1 MNTENNP
8 ADQQSAEHE
17 PAKTAD
23 KQADNQTD
31 NQADKHAD
39 KQADKQAAGDK
50 PAVDVD
56 AFFADRSD
64 ASGGTSAEG
73 FRCGYIAIV
82 GRPNVGKSTLMNV
95 LIGAKVSITS
105 RKAQTTR
112 HRITGIQ
119 TIEDAQFIYVDT
131 PGFQTRHANAL
142 NKTLNKTVSNT
153 LTASDVVLFLVEAG
167 TFGPAD
173 QQVLDLLP
181 KNVPV
186 ILVINKSDRMKDKA
200 TLMPF
205 AQKVA
210 SLRDFTAI
218 VPVSAKMR
226 FQVDALE
233 REIRKHLPEN
243 PPVFGPDDITDR
255 SEKFLAAE
263 IVREKVFRLLGDELP
278 YTSTVIIEQFIQEGN
293 LRRIFAAILVER
305 DTHKS
310 MIIGNKG
317 ARLKEIS
324 TQSRLDME
332 KLFDGPVYLEIWV
345 KVKSGWADNEA
356 GLRAYG
362 YE

>member
-1 MNTENNP
+1 M
-8 ADQQSAEHE
+8 S
-17 PAKTAD
+17 
-23 KQADNQTD
+23 
-31 NQADKHAD
+31 
-39 KQADKQAAGDK
+39 
-50 PAVDVD
+50 
-56 AFFADRSD
+56 SD
-64 ASGGTSAEG
+64 TIPDH

-119 TIEDAQFIYVDT
+119 TLEDAQFIYVDT

-142 NKTLNKTVSNT
+142 NKTLNKTVTNT
-153 LTASDVVLFLVEAG
+153 LISADVILYLVEAG

-173 QQVLDLLP
+173 QQVLELLP
-181 KNVPV
+181 DNVPV
-186 ILVINKSDRMKDKA
+186 ILVINKADRVKDKA
-200 TLMPF
+200 ALMPF
-205 AQKVA
+205 AQQLAAKRNFA
-210 SLRDFTAI
+210 AI
-218 VPVSAKMR
+218 VPVSAKLR
-226 FQVDALE
+226 FQLE
-233 REIRKHLPEN
+233 GLQDEIKRYLPEN
-243 PPVFGPDDITDR
+243 APIFGADDITDR
-255 SEKFLAAE
+255 SEKFLASE
-263 IVREKVFRLLGDELP
+263 IVREKLFRLVGDELP
-278 YTSTVIIEQFIQEGN
+278 YTSTVLIEQFEQEGE

-317 ARLKEIS
+317 ARLKEVS
-324 TQSRLDME
+324 TQARLDME
-332 KLFDGPVYLEIWV
+332 KLFGGPVYLEIWV